1 MRWLMRLI
9 RRERLERDLDAE
21 LRFHVEEEVE
31 RQVDAGVPAPLARQR
46 ALAAFGGLEPMKEY
60 TRDARRTGWL
70 EDLIKD
76 TRYAGRM
83 MRRYPG
89 FTLAAIL
96 SLALGIGANTAIFSV
111 ADALLLRS
119 LPVTRPS
126 ELTFLSRAGYDE
138 QILRFSYPMYLKFR
152 DGVPEAGVAAMGSMS
167 RVQATINGSNELI
180 FGQLVTGNWFEV
192 AGVSAAEGRLMTDAD
207 TKDVGSG
214 AVAVLSHRYWTRR
227 FGASPSVIGTTIALN
242 GLPLTIVGVAPRE
255 FAGLTVGER
264 VDIWLPVSLQ
274 HELHLVGNAS
284 INDADGRK
292 PWLTQDGIDF
302 LTVVARVPDSLGVA
316 AATARFG
323 AVRRPVREAVAGAIE
338 DPERRAYVLRERL
351 ELLPGARGL
360 SPMRAYFTSPLALL
374 MTTVAIVLVIGCANL
389 ASLLLARGAAR
400 GREFALRLSLGAR
413 RGRVVRQLLTES
425 IALAG
430 LGGLAGLAVARWGSG
445 LLLQLASSGSSAI
458 PLDVAVDWRVVAFAL
473 VVSVLTGVAFG
484 LVPAI
489 RLARTDVGDAIKS
502 GGRVIGTARRGP
514 FPLGK
519 SLVVVQVALALTLLV
534 GAVLFLRTFHNL
546 LQVDT
551 GFERDRIV
559 TARFDPRLAQIS
571 EDQLPALYDRLLAET
586 RRLPGV
592 HGASLALAGAA
603 TGSQRIS
610 SYVAGGK
617 PQRPAGEDT
626 AREEYVEPGY
636 FELMSIPL
644 LRGRAFGP
652 QDGAKAPDVIVINES
667 LARKFFGDEDPLGQ
681 HMGYDTPA
689 KMEIIG
695 VVRDARIDGLR
706 DAPPPMIY
714 HSLRQHPDE
723 FARNLYVRMSGRAP
737 AEGIKASLARAMIAA
752 APNLAVR
759 EIVTLGELAERTVAN
774 ERLIS
779 RLTAGFGLLAVFVAC
794 LGLYATVSYS
804 VARRTNEI
812 GVRLA
817 LGADP
822 GQVRAL
828 VLRETTTLVA
838 IGSALG
844 LGLGLAV
851 LGYARSLLYGL
862 SPRDPAT
869 LAGSALT
876 LFTLGVVAG
885 IVPAWRASR
894 VDPLSA
900 LRNE

>member
-1 MRWLMRLI
+1 
-9 RRERLERDLDAE
+9 
-21 LRFHVEEEVE
+21 
-31 RQVDAGVPAPLARQR
+31 
-46 ALAAFGGLEPMKEY
+46 MKEY

-70 EDLIKD
+70 EDLLKD

-83 MRRYPG
+83 MRRHPG
-89 FTLAAIL
+89 FTLAAVL
-96 SLALGIGANTAIFSV
+96 SLAVGIGANTAIFSV

-119 LPVTRPS
+119 LPVERPS
-126 ELTFLSRAGYDE
+126 ELTFLNRAGYDE
-138 QILRFSYPMYLKFR
+138 QILRFSYPMYVKFR
-152 DGVPEAGVAAMGSMS
+152 DGLPEAGIAAMGSIA
-167 RVQATINGSNELI
+167 RVQATINGTSELI
-180 FGQLVTGNWFEV
+180 SGQLVTGNWFDV
-192 AGVSAAEGRLMTDAD
+192 SGVKAAEGRLLTAAD
-207 TKDVGSG
+207 TREPGG
-214 AVAVLSHRYWTRR
+214 AAVAVLSHRYWSRR
-227 FGASPSVIGTTIALN
+227 FGASPAVIGTTIVMN
-242 GLPLTIVGVAPRE
+242 GTPLTIVGIGPPP
-255 FAGLTVGER
+255 FGGLTVGER
-264 VDIWLPVSLQ
+264 VDVWLPVTMQ

-292 PWLTQDGIDF
+292 PWVTQDGIDF
-302 LTVVARVPDSLGVA
+302 LRVVARVPPSLGVQ
-316 AATARFG
+316 AATARLG
-323 AVRRPVREAVAGAIE
+323 AIRRPVREATAGTIE
-338 DPERRAYVLRERL
+338 DPERRAYALRERL
-351 ELLPGARGL
+351 ELLPGTRGL
-360 SPMRAYFTSPLALL
+360 SPLREGFTTPLTLL
-374 MTTVAIVLVIGCANL
+374 MATVAIVLIIGCANL

-425 IALAG
+425 VALAG

-445 LLLQLASSGSSAI
+445 MLLQLASSGTSAI
-458 PLDVAVDWRVVAFAL
+458 PLDVTVDWRVVTFAM
-473 VVSVLTGVAFG
+473 VVSLLTGVAFG
-484 LVPAI
+484 LVPAL
-489 RLARTDVGDAIKS
+489 RLARTDMGDAIKS
-502 GGRVIGTARRGP
+502 GGRVIGPVARRGL

-551 GFERDRIV
+551 GFERERIV

-571 EDQLPALYDRLLAET
+571 EDRLPALYDRLLEEA
-586 RRLPGV
+586 RRIPGV
-592 HGASLALAGAA
+592 QAASLALSGAA

-610 SYVAGGK
+610 SYVVRGK
-617 PQRPAGEDT
+617 PQRPAGEDS
-626 AREEYVEPGY
+626 AREEYIEPGY
-636 FELMSIPL
+636 FTLMSIPL
-644 LRGRAFGP
+644 LRGREFGP
-652 QDGAKAPDVIVINES
+652 QDSPKAPDVILINES
-667 LARKFFGDEDPLGQ
+667 LARKFFGDEDPIGQ
-681 HMGYDTPA
+681 RMGYDTPA
-689 KMEIIG
+689 EMEIIG

-706 DAPPPMIY
+706 EPPPPMIY

-723 FARNLYVRMSGRAP
+723 FARNLYLRVNGPVDGM
-737 AEGIKASLARAMIAA
+737 KTSLARAMTAA

-759 EIVTLGELAERTVAN
+759 EIVTLGELTERTVAN

-828 VLRETTTLVA
+828 VLRETTALVA
-838 IGSALG
+838 AGSVFGLLLG
-844 LGLGLAV
+844 VAV

-869 LAGSALT
+869 LAGSALA
-876 LFTLGVVAG
+876 LFTLGVLAG

-894 VDPLSA
+894 VDPIRA
-900 LRNE
+900 LRSE